1 MHNTQGLEIDVVYL
15 VGLQDGLFPRT
26 FELNKEKIEE
36 ERRLFYVAITRAKR
50 KLTLTT
56 FNRRHQYGR
65 TIPEAPSRFL
75 SEIDSELIDSLSLYE
90 RSSFVGYGGVQQS
103 NRYGEG
109 QPRDG
114 WQSSRRRMD
123 SNGTLDPEDDA
134 ARFAVGMAVF
144 NDDYGAGEVME
155 RKKDGSQHILTV
167 RFQSG
172 KVAHFIEKYAAL
184 ERIAAD

>member
-1 MHNTQGLEIDVVYL
+1 
-15 VGLQDGLFPRT
+15 LQDGLFPRT
-26 FELNKEKIEE
+26 FELNAEKMEE

-65 TIPEAPSRFL
+65 SIPEAPSRFL
-75 SEIDSELIDSLSLYE
+75 AEIDNDLVDSLSLYE
-90 RSSFVGYGGVQQS
+90 RSPFASYGGVRRG

-109 QPRDG
+109 QQGDG
-114 WQSSRRRMD
+114 WRGGRRRVD
-123 SNGTLDPEDDA
+123 SDITLDAEDDE
-134 ARFAVGMAVF
+134 ARFAVGVAVF
-144 NDDYGAGEVME
+144 NDDYGAGEVIE
-155 RKKDGSQHILTV
+155 RKRDGSQHILTV